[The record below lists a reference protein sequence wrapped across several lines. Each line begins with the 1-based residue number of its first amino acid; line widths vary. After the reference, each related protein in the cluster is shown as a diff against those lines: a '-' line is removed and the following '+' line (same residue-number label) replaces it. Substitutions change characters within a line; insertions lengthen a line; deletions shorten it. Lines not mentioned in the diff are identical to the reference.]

1 MHSRSL
7 GIITNNQHNVFQR
20 NVIAGIRATAE
31 KRGYRV
37 VIDSYAE
44 DSAHP
49 GPITLDYNRVSGVL
63 VIANAAPLDLL
74 RTIFEANKPISLVSH
89 QVAELPIPAVIT
101 DNTQGITELV
111 KHIIERCQRRKPVFI
126 RGVPGQRDNDEREA
140 AFIREMMRYNL
151 PISEAMFIRGDFS
164 AAVAADSV
172 QHLIDSSSEFD
183 AIIAADYLMAGS
195 AVEILRANGL
205 AVPEDISVVGFG
217 DAPEA
222 EAAGLTTVAAD
233 VVEQGRRAARQLI
246 SQIEGLRITG
256 VTMLSVRLM
265 IRETCGCL
273 TSGDQEHLTL

>member
-1 MHSRSL
+1 MHNTL

-20 NVIAGIRATAE
+20 SVIAGIRDAAE

-44 DSAHP
+44 DPTHP

-63 VIANAAPLDLL
+63 VIANAAPVELL
-74 RTIFEANKPISLVSH
+74 RAIFEANKPISLVSH
-89 QVAELPIPAVIT
+89 QVAELSIPAVIT

-111 KHIIERCQRRKPVFI
+111 KHIIERCQRQKLVFI
-126 RGVPGQRDNDEREA
+126 RGVPGQRDSDEREA

-172 QHLIDSSSEFD
+172 QQLIDSGVEFD
-183 AIIAADYLMAGS
+183 AITAADYLMAAS
-195 AVEILRANGL
+195 AVDVLRANGL
-205 AVPEDISVVGFG
+205 AVPEDVSVVGFG

-233 VVEQGRRAARQLI
+233 VVEQGSRAARQLI

-256 VTMLSVRLM
+256 VTMLSVRLV
-265 IRETCGCL
+265 IRETCGCP
-273 TSGDQEHLTL
+273 TQEHLVL

>member
-1 MHSRSL
+1 MQL

-20 NVIAGIRATAE
+20 NVITGIRATAE
-31 KRGYRV
+31 KRGYKV
-37 VIDSYAE
+37 IIDSYAE
-44 DSAHP
+44 DPAHP
-49 GPITLDYNRVSGVL
+49 NPITLDYNRVAGVL
-63 VIANAAPLDLL
+63 VIANAAPVELL
-74 RTIFEANKPISLVSH
+74 RAIFEAHKPISLVSH
-89 QVAELPIPAVIT
+89 QVSELPIPAVIT

-111 KHIIERCQRRKPVFI
+111 KHIIERCQRRKLVFI

-151 PISEAMFIRGDFS
+151 PISEAMFIRGDFT

-172 QHLIDSSSEFD
+172 QQLINSGADVD
-183 AIIAADYLMAGS
+183 GIIAADYLMAAS
-195 AVEILRANGL
+195 AVETLRANGL
-205 AVPEDISVVGFG
+205 GVPEDISVVGFG

-273 TSGDQEHLTL
+273 TSGDQEYLTL